1 MDHVVVIS
9 LVVKANSLKDAKDET
24 IMNLNKWFNDPDTRR
39 FNVVHKATGET
50 FRTTRHDYSQFYND
64 DRYKVV
70 EENLTGALLHYTI
83 LDKNFSVVTID
94 GTPFC
99 NEMEGR

>member
-1 MDHVVVIS
+1 MDHVVVVS

-24 IMNLNKWFNDPDTRR
+24 IMNMNKWFNDPDTRHWN
-39 FNVVHKATGET
+39 FDTN
-50 FRTTRHDYSQFYND
+50 QN
-64 DRYKVV
+64 
-70 EENLTGALLHYTI
+70 ENLTGALLHYTV

-99 NEMEGR
+99 NELEGR